1 MRIAKLLAFAA
12 LAAALAGCTA
22 SVRDVMQAEAP
33 TAEAVAP
40 GYAFHRIFVATTRG
54 RAEQGKAREAFG
66 ADRSAR
72 AAFAY
77 VDVSVPPAHKP
88 GELSRPRAG
97 KEDPEKHL
105 TTRGIGSYPNPASLQ
120 GALANDAAAKGG
132 RALVFVHGFNT
143 SFDEAVYRLAQ
154 LVHDS
159 GYRGTPLLFTWAS
172 AGKASGYMY
181 DRESATAAR
190 DALEGTLRL
199 AAASGASRV
208 DIIAH
213 SMGAWVTMEAL
224 RQMAIAGDPN
234 LGGKL
239 GDVVLASP
247 DIDVDVFKS
256 QMARIGKPRS
266 PYIVLLSDDDRALRM
281 STIVAGNQPRLGD
294 YKKAS
299 DLADYGVTLVDMSEQ
314 KGNTGS
320 NHHKF
325 AENTLLLR
333 LLGQRMSDPA
343 SFEETGRTITDRIS
357 DYAKGLND
365 SMTRATNAALS
376 APTSAV
382 TRSALE

>member
-1 MRIAKLLAFAA
+1 MRLTKLLAVAA
-12 LAAALAGCTA
+12 LAVALAGCTA
-22 SVRDVMQAEAP
+22 SVREVMQAEAP
-33 TAEAVAP
+33 TAQPVAP

-54 RAEQGKAREAFG
+54 RAEDAKAREAFG
-66 ADRSAR
+66 GDRSAR

-77 VDVSVPPAHKP
+77 VDVSVPPSHKP
-88 GELSRPRAG
+88 GELSRPRTG
-97 KEDPEKHL
+97 KDNPEKHL
-105 TTRGIGSYPNPASLQ
+105 TTREIGSYPNPASLQ
-120 GALANDAAAKGG
+120 AALANDAAAKGG

-159 GYRGTPLLFTWAS
+159 DYRGTPLLFTWAS
-172 AGKASGYMY
+172 AGKASSYLY

-213 SMGAWVTMEAL
+213 SMGSWVTMEAL
-224 RQMAIAGDPN
+224 RQMAIAGDAT

-266 PYIVLLSDDDRALRM
+266 PYIVLLSEDDRALRV
-281 STIVAGNQPRLGD
+281 SSIVAGNQPRLGD

-299 DLADYGVTLVDMSEQ
+299 DLADYGVSVIDMSKQ

-333 LLGQRMSDPA
+333 LLGQRMSDPS
-343 SFEETGRTITDRIS
+343 SFDGGERTITDRIS

-365 SMTRATNAALS
+365 QMTRATNSALS
-376 APTSAV
+376 APT
-382 TRSALE
+382 TRVERAALN